1 MSTGSFKCMKV
12 NGMIERIIELR
23 FGGDCVQT
31 NEHSNIEL
39 LKEIAELLNEETE
52 IPTMLQGAL
61 RKFLAGTQFETGWI
75 FFIDSKGKHQ
85 LMVHEN
91 LPEALKDQGCRH
103 LQKGGC
109 WCVSRYRNGE
119 LKKASNMIECQR
131 IESAIAEKVGDNEGI
146 THHATVPL
154 QSGVERFGLL
164 NVASPDTVGFSD
176 EELALLESV
185 AFQLGSAIKRIML
198 TKQEQEMA
206 LVQERNRLARDL
218 HDSVNQLLFS
228 VTLTARGGTEMSE
241 QSDVKDTFR
250 EIQHL
255 TQEALTEMRALIWQ
269 LRPKGLESG
278 LIEGIKGY
286 AEMLGLTL
294 HTNVSGVISLPSR
307 TEETLFRIAQEGLNN
322 VRKHSGVQNAELFIT
337 VKPTD
342 VLLVLKDEGCGF
354 QIDSYVRLPSV
365 GIQSMRDRVHAS
377 GGTVDWASEMGKGT
391 EILIR
396 LPY

>member
-1 MSTGSFKCMKV
+1 MQS
-12 NGMIERIIELR
+12 
-23 FGGDCVQT
+23 
-31 NEHSNIEL
+31 NEHSNIGL

-52 IPTMLQGAL
+52 MIPMLQGAL

-75 FFIDSKGKHQ
+75 FFIDTKGKHQ
-85 LMVHEN
+85 LLAHEN
-91 LPEALKDQGCRH
+91 LPDALEYGGCRH

-109 WCVSRYRNGE
+109 WCVSKYRNGE

-131 IESAIAEKVGDNEGI
+131 IESAIDAKVGDHAGV

-154 QSGVERFGLL
+154 QSGQEKFGLL
-164 NVASPDTVGFSD
+164 NVASPNTVAFTD
-176 EELALLESV
+176 HELSLLESV
-185 AFQLGSAIKRIML
+185 AFQLGSAIKRILL

-228 VTLTARGGTEMSE
+228 VTLTARGGSEMAEQTE
-241 QSDVKDTFR
+241 VKETFR

-269 LRPKGLESG
+269 LRPKGLETG
-278 LIEGIKGY
+278 LVEGIKGY

-294 HTNVSGVISLPSR
+294 KVNVSGVINLPSR

-322 VRKHSGVQNAELFIT
+322 VRKHAGVQEAELFIT
-337 VKPTD
+337 VTLTD

-354 QIDSYVRLPSV
+354 QMDANVQIPSI
-365 GIQSMRDRVHAS
+365 GLQSMKDRAKAA
-377 GGTVDWASEMGKGT
+377 GGSADWVSNIEKGT
-391 EILIR
+391 ELLIR
-396 LPY
+396 LPH

>member
-1 MSTGSFKCMKV
+1 M
-12 NGMIERIIELR
+12 ER
-23 FGGDCVQT
+23 
-31 NEHSNIEL
+31 NENSNIGL

-52 IPTMLQGAL
+52 MTTMLQGAL

-75 FFIDSKGKHQ
+75 FFISSKGKHQ
-85 LMVHEN
+85 LIAYEN
-91 LPEALKDQGCRH
+91 LPQALEHDNCHH

-109 WCVSRYRNGE
+109 WCVSKYRNGE
-119 LKKASNMIECQR
+119 LKKATNMIECQR
-131 IESAIAEKVGDNEGI
+131 IENANDAKVGDSGGI

-154 QSGVERFGLL
+154 QSGKEKFGLL
-164 NVASPDTVGFSD
+164 NVASPNTVGFSKD
-176 EELALLESV
+176 ELALLESV
-185 AFQLGSAIKRIML
+185 AFQMGSAIKRIVL

-228 VTLTARGGTEMSE
+228 VTLTARGGSEMAE
-241 QSDVKDTFR
+241 QKEVKETFR

-286 AEMLGLTL
+286 SEMLGLTL
-294 HTNVSGVISLPSR
+294 KVNVSGVINLPSR
-307 TEETLFRIAQEGLNN
+307 IEETLFRLAQEGLNN
-322 VRKHSGVQNAELFIT
+322 IRKHAGVPEGELFIT
-337 VKPTD
+337 VTSSD

-354 QIDSYVRLPSV
+354 QIDSNVRLPSI
-365 GIQSMRDRVHAS
+365 GLQSMRDRARAA
-377 GGTVDWASEMGKGT
+377 GGSVDWASEIGKGT

-396 LPY
+396 IPY